1 MTFGWGHAHVHLS
14 GHDSIQKVHTG
25 LAKNVHLSGL
35 CTYAVCTYPVLD
47 HVQNIV
53 QKFGAWK
60 ICALI
65 RFVHLSGVHLSGF
78 DCTTNRTIEYARV

>member
-1 MTFGWGHAHVHLS
+1 MHLS

-53 QKFGAWK
+53 QNFGAWK

-65 RFVHLSGVHLSGF
+65 LFVHLSGF
-78 DCTTNRTIEYARV
+78 DCIRLTFVYDGKSLKGFVISTG